1 MWHQPRA
8 VWAVGFACVIAFM
21 GIGLVDPILK
31 PIWTPTTR
39 PRPARPSSSRSPTP
53 DGRLH
58 QVQGAFDADPS
69 FNATEGRHADE
80 REYDREPEQR
90 QQVVDHVA
98 Q

>member
-1 MWHQPRA
+1 MWHQPKA

-21 GIGLVDPILK
+21 GIGLVDPIL
-31 PIWTPTTR
+31 
-39 PRPARPSSSRSPTP
+39 ARPSSSRSPTP